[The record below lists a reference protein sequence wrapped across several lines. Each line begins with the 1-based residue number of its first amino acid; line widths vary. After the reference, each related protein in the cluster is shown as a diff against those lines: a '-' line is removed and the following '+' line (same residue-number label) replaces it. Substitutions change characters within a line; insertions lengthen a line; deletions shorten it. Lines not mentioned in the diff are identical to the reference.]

1 MEKFYDCKT
10 NLKIERDEFIKIYN
24 GSYFLSGERIVK
36 GVIQNSIV
44 AENEIERI
52 LNEGIKTDKDVINI
66 LAWKL
71 GKIKHIETD
80 DDKSGNI
87 IFSKDWKNAYK
98 FDILRYGRQWE
109 REKIKKFV
117 EYIVQ
122 NNNDLHAESKCCP
135 QKVLNELKAQAPKG
149 IGTVY
154 LITLLYFISKGKYP
168 IYDRFAYLALQGI
181 KHGTEPFTKKIKPP
195 ILPDKNSEKF
205 KSVYKD
211 YIEPYVKDL
220 SDIFGSDYNRSV
232 EEYRNI
238 DRALWVYGHAFK

>member
-1 MEKFYDCKT
+1 MVKFYDCK
-10 NLKIERDEFIKIYN
+10 NNSQIEREDFIKIYN
-24 GSYFLSGERIVK
+24 GSYFLSGERMVK
-36 GVIQNSIV
+36 GVIRNSTV

-71 GKIKHIETD
+71 GKIKHRETD
-80 DDKSGNI
+80 ADKNGNI
-87 IFSKDWKNAYK
+87 VFSEDWKNAYK
-98 FDILRYGRQWE
+98 FDILRYGRQWG
-109 REKIKKFV
+109 KIEEFV
-117 EYIVQ
+117 NYIVS
-122 NNNDLHAESKCCP
+122 NIEYLCSKSKCCP

-154 LITLLYFISKGKYP
+154 LITLLYFISQGKYP

-181 KHGTEPFTKKIKPP
+181 KQGTEPFTKKIKPS

-205 KSVYKD
+205 KSVYED
-211 YIEPYVKDL
+211 YIEPYVKEL

-232 EEYRNI
+232 EKYRNI

>member
-10 NLKIERDEFIKIYN
+10 DSQIKRDDFIKIYN
-24 GSYFLSGERIVK
+24 GSYFLSGERMVK
-36 GVIQNSIV
+36 GVIRNSTV

-71 GKIKHIETD
+71 GKIKHRETD
-80 DDKSGNI
+80 AEKNGNI
-87 IFSKDWKNAYK
+87 VFSKDWKNAYK
-98 FDILRYGRQWE
+98 LDILRYGRQWE
-109 REKIKKFV
+109 NIKEFV
-117 EYIVQ
+117 DYIVR
-122 NNNDLHAESKCCP
+122 NINDLRSKSKCCP
-135 QKVLNELKAQAPKG
+135 QKVLNELKDQAPKG

-154 LITLLYFISKGKYP
+154 LITLLYFISQGKYP
-168 IYDRFAYLALQGI
+168 IYDRFAYIALQGI

-205 KSVYKD
+205 KSVYED
-211 YIEPYVKDL
+211 YIEPYIKEL